1 MLSYID
7 IKGSILF
14 VSAIILQNVN
24 QILTTTGLILNV
36 AYIGYQIYTHRKNND
51 KQG

>member
-7 IKGSILF
+7 FKAPFMFIG
-14 VSAIILQNVN
+14 AIIVQNIN
-24 QILTTTGLILNV
+24 ELLTTGGLILN
-36 AYIGYQIYTHRKNND
+36 ACYIGYQIYTHHKNND